1 MMYDECAQR
10 SAARGGRLFNKSCKQ
25 AEFTIKADIFKC
37 AVHYFMTLLSLL
49 VQLVLL
55 LLIFNNSRKLV
66 RNGLVH
72 GIFYNSTLLFRCK
85 KIIICEVN
93 ILEKADY

>member
-10 SAARGGRLFNKSCKQ
+10 TAARGGRLFNKSCKQ

-72 GIFYNSTLLFRCK
+72 GIFYNSILLFGCK
-85 KIIICEVN
+85 QIIICEVN
-93 ILEKADY
+93 IFEKADY